1 MPYAL
6 FDTGPLLCFAGCRLG
21 PSLLRARYL
30 GRVGVV
36 GHIDVELRGLRKDRS
51 PAVSDAARRALDEFH
66 WLERHPIDDERL
78 LRRAEELRD
87 RLQAFKRRPG
97 ANPEGAS
104 KDWGE
109 CLTLAFA
116 ESREDTVVVVANED
130 AVRDLAPRLEI
141 PMACAVDVLRA
152 MVRDRALT
160 HKQAYTAY
168 REMLTVT
175 DAGAVVTEEEGFLP
189 GRY

>member
-1 MPYAL
+1 MLYAL

-21 PSLLRARYL
+21 PSLLRARYS
-30 GRVGVV
+30 GQAGVV
-36 GHIDVELRGLRKDRS
+36 GQIDVELRGLRKDRS
-51 PAVSDAARRALDEFH
+51 SAVSDAARRALDEFH
-66 WLERHPIDDERL
+66 WLERHSIEDEGL

-87 RLQAFKRRPG
+87 RLRAFKRRPD
-97 ANPEGAS
+97 ANLEGSS

-141 PMACAVDVLRA
+141 PTASAVDVLRA
-152 MVRDRALT
+152 MVRDKALT
-160 HKQAYTAY
+160 HKHAYTAH
-168 REMLTVT
+168 REMVRVT
-175 DAGAVVTEEEGFLP
+175 DAGAVVREEEDFLP